1 MFFPIGDTQVHG
13 GHKPIISY
21 SFIFINIAVFLLQ
34 ISTPGHLICSFST
47 IPMDI
52 INGESYHT
60 LVSAIFMHGS
70 WMHLIGNMLFLWV
83 FADNIEAKIGSINFL
98 VFYMA
103 GGFIASFTH
112 IYFSTLG
119 SEINQITCLPC
130 SDYNPCADGMQISA
144 AVIPSLGASGA
155 ISAVMGAYLLMFPK
169 SRIKVLV
176 LLLFRSFYVP
186 AILFLGLWFL
196 QQLFSGIGT
205 LGPTTTTEGVAWW
218 AHIGGFIF
226 GLVAGLYL
234 KKFVTQSTEY
244 EDVRDLD

>member
-1 MFFPIGDTQVHG
+1 MFFPIGDTQVQG
-13 GHKPIISY
+13 GYKPIISY
-21 SFIFINIAVFLLQ
+21 TFIFINISVFLLQ
-34 ISTPGHLICSFST
+34 ISTPGNLICTFST
-47 IPMDI
+47 IPIDI
-52 INGESYHT
+52 INGERYYT
-60 LVSAIFMHGS
+60 LISAIFMHGS

-83 FADNIEAKIGSINFL
+83 FADNIEAKIGSTKFFI
-98 VFYMA
+98 FYLA

-119 SEINQITCLPC
+119 TDVSQITCLPC
-130 SDYNPCADGMQISA
+130 SDYNPCADGKEIST

-196 QQLFSGIGT
+196 QQLFSGVGT
-205 LGPTTTTEGVAWW
+205 LGPATSVDDVAWW
-218 AHIGGFIF
+218 AHIGGFVF
-226 GLVAGLYL
+226 GIVTGLYL
-234 KKFVTQSTEY
+234 KKFVKQSLNY